1 MSWKRIIGV
10 LFTAAVAFGTGAAP
24 AHAQSSTATVNY
36 EVQAIT
42 LLTLSGSATVTIT
55 TGTAGTG
62 LTDVTDSAGVTYAI
76 TNNAGADSKKLVGS
90 LDTSMPANTTLS
102 AAVTAPTGGASAGFV
117 ALTTSDQDL
126 VTGIDNVAESSIG
139 VSFKLHATV
148 AAGIVASDS
157 KTFTMTVL
165 AN

>member
-90 LDTSMPANTTLS
+90 LDT
-102 AAVTAPTGGASAGFV
+102 
-117 ALTTSDQDL
+117 
-126 VTGIDNVAESSIG
+126 
-139 VSFKLHATV
+139 
-148 AAGIVASDS
+148 
-157 KTFTMTVL
+157 
-165 AN
+165 